1 MEDLWRLR
9 SAVLDTDDLAEQATY
24 QRLLKGFR
32 REEEEGHRR
41 RLLYGDDQLDR
52 PPEKIPR
59 GD

>member
-1 MEDLWRLR
+1 MEDLWRIR
-9 SAVLDTDDLAEQATY
+9 SAVVDLDDLADEATY

-41 RLLYGDDQLDR
+41 RLLFGDDHLERVQ
-52 PPEKIPR
+52 EKIPR